1 MAYHSKVA
9 YPFANLILVLLA
21 VPMAARRRRG
31 GQAAQ
36 LAAGLGVAFL
46 YLAFQ
51 KTIEPL
57 GYVQT
62 IPPVVAAWLPHLVFA
77 AIAAVLL
84 IRANR

>member
-1 MAYHSKVA
+1 MNTAPLKDYAPGARSA
-9 YPFANLILVLLA
+9 FIAA
-21 VPMAARRRRG
+21 VR

-36 LAAGLGVAFL
+36 LALGLGVAFI
-46 YLAFQ
+46 YLALQ

-77 AIAAVLL
+77 LVAVLL
-84 IRANR
+84 LARANR